1 MHTTYKVTMLFGAVL
16 TLASCNGPR
25 RVQARPIMENGDR
38 TESQDR
44 LIARAAADG
53 NTGAARLTRDRD
65 SVYARAV
72 SSCRGTICASIVK
85 GEISLGMTPEQAMA
99 ATRTSA
105 AAWTVRE
112 SRDATVMVPRYLGS
126 SPRDATGEVVMVQF
140 DEARLNAVS
149 YRETQGIRVVS
160 SPSDT
165 TTDGRAKAMAD
176 ALIREG
182 DQFNAAG
189 DRARALDRYDRALA
203 LKADD
208 MMLEYKIATM
218 LDLQLRPVEAQIRYQ
233 QFLQSMKLE
242 LIEARGDANAKLAD
256 AIARSQQRL
265 IVLERQT
272 AVPVPVP
279 AAVPAPA
286 PDANPAPPPRPATDS
301 TPAPV
306 PPVKVPVDSMKVPVD
321 STRVPV
327 DSVKVPLDSLFTFVA
342 AKR

>member
-1 MHTTYKVTMLFGAVL
+1 MHTTLKATVLVGA
-16 TLASCNGPR
+16 AFAMAACNGPR
-25 RVQARPIMENGDR
+25 RIRERPIMENGDR

-44 LIARAAADG
+44 LIARAASEG
-53 NTGAARLTRDRD
+53 NTSTARLTRARD

-72 SSCRGTICASIVK
+72 ATCRGTICASLAK
-85 GEISLGMTPEQAMA
+85 GEISLGMTPAQAMA
-99 ATRTSA
+99 ATRTSPS
-105 AAWTVRE
+105 AWTLRE
-112 SRDATVMVPRYLGS
+112 AGAATVMVPRYLAS

-140 DEARLNAVS
+140 DDDRLNVVS

-189 DRARALDRYDRALA
+189 DRAKALDRYDRALA

-218 LDLQLRPVEAQIRYQ
+218 LDLQMRPVEAQIRYQ
-233 QFLQSMKLE
+233 QFLQSMELE
-242 LIEARGDANAKLAD
+242 LIEARGDAAAKMAD
-256 AIARSQQRL
+256 AIARAQQRL

-272 AVPVPVP
+272 SVP
-279 AAVPAPA
+279 AAAQATGAPTPMRA
-286 PDANPAPPPRPATDS
+286 RADS
-301 TPAPV
+301 TRT
-306 PPVKVPVDSMKVPVD
+306 PVDSVKVPVD

-327 DSVKVPLDSLFTFVA
+327 DSLTPKPDSLDP
-342 AKR
+342 RH